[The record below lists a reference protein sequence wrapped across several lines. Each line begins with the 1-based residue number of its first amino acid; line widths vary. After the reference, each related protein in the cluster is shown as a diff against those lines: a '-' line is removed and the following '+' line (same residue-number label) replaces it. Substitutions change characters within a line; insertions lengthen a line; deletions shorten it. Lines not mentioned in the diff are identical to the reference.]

1 LAPQLNQL
9 LENRGLEEGD
19 PVDDSSMPNLL
30 HTPRHTKATEF
41 GAHRTAVGSQCRTA
55 TQHKSSAPP
64 RRVAAVRARAC
75 VRACVHACT
84 RVLF

>member
-19 PVDDSSMPNLL
+19 PVGDSSMPNLL

-55 TQHKSSAPP
+55 TKHKSSAPP
-64 RRVAAVRARAC
+64 RRVAAVCARARAC
-75 VRACVHACT
+75 VQACT
-84 RVLF
+84 RARVLF